1 MRQGLTF
8 SLKLSFH
15 VYISIITSRPSLR
28 WPAFHPVIECWL
40 FGTGALLPSDVVGRH
55 FVENYVSSIVTPQ
68 RVPVRRRDLQ
78 QDQIIYII
86 SDFFLLHYIINISIG
101 LKIQH

>member
-78 QDQIIYII
+78 QKTLSIAIR
-86 SDFFLLHYIINISIG
+86 FLLLHYIINISIG

>member
-15 VYISIITSRPSLR
+15 VYISIITV
-28 WPAFHPVIECWL
+28 FHPVIECWL

-78 QDQIIYII
+78 QKTRCITIR
-86 SDFFLLHYIINISIG
+86 FLLLHYIINISIG
-101 LKIQH
+101 LKIQHWMGYA